1 METLL
6 QDFRY
11 AFRVLRASPGFAAVA
26 VLSLALG
33 IGANTSIF
41 SVVNAALLRPLP
53 VADPH
58 QLVYVF
64 SGTRTSPWSVASYPD
79 FLDYRDKNDVFIDLL
94 AYSSITVSARDDDQ
108 SDLISGSIVSG
119 NFFDVLGLRAQLGRT
134 FLPEEDSTPNTH
146 PVVIIS
152 HGFWERRFGMSPN
165 IIGQQLNLNGHA
177 FLIIGVTPAAFNGPD
192 VLESNDIYVPM
203 MMQAVV
209 RPPRA
214 GYSGELNPDLLSK
227 RASRWLKMI
236 GRLKPG
242 ASFEQAQAAVA
253 AIATGLESTYPDSNQ
268 NRITTLFPVSKI
280 DPDGYPQL
288 VSVAG
293 LLLAVVAMVL
303 LIACA
308 NVANLLLARASARRR
323 EIAVRLALGASRFRL
338 IRQLL
343 TESVMIS
350 LTGGLFGL
358 LIASWTI
365 DLLKTTTPPDGMF
378 AFTLDYHLD
387 WRVLVFTFA
396 LSIATGI
403 VFGLAPALQASRTDL
418 VPSLKDEVSAA
429 TAGRRRLT
437 LRNMLVVAQVAL
449 SLVLLIGA
457 GLFLRSL
464 NNAQGINPGFAAGK
478 ILNAQLN
485 INLLRYTTTQGREF
499 YRSVVERVEALP
511 GVESATLARIVPLS
525 GTGRTSSFLI
535 HSQEGPTEVNRSEG
549 TGEDPQTVNSVNVNV
564 IGLDYFQTLGIPLR
578 SGRDF
583 SGQDNEKAP
592 LTLIVN
598 EAFVRRHLG
607 GQTAL
612 GQRLSFRGDKGPWS
626 EIIGVVGD
634 SKYRTLGEAPR
645 PLVYLPLPQNHETG
659 MTLHVRT
666 SGDPKMMA
674 TAVRGEIRGLDP
686 NLAVNLQTEQEVLV
700 GSLFAARMGA
710 VLLAIFGSLALL
722 LAGIGLYG
730 VMSYAVLRRTR
741 EIGIR
746 MALGAQTG
754 NVLRLVLKDGL
765 MLVGGGVSAGL
776 LVAFALT
783 RLVASFLYGVSPLD
797 WITFVAIPV
806 VLGGVA
812 LLASYLPARR
822 AAKVDPIIALRCE

>member
-1 METLL
+1 METLF
-6 QDFRY
+6 QDIRY

-26 VLSLALG
+26 VFSLALG

-58 QLVYVF
+58 RLVFVF

-79 FLDYRDKNDVFIDLL
+79 FLDYRSKNEVFTDLL
-94 AYSSITVSARDDDQ
+94 TYSSITVSARNDDQ
-108 SDLISGSIVSG
+108 TDLLSGSIVSG
-119 NFFDVLGLRAQLGRT
+119 NFFDVLGLRAELGRT
-134 FLPEEDSTPNTH
+134 FFPEEDKTPNTH
-146 PVVIIS
+146 QVVVVS
-152 HGFWERRFGMSPN
+152 YGLWERRFGKSPN
-165 IIGQQLNLNGHA
+165 IIGEQVNLNGHA
-177 FLIIGVTPAAFNGPD
+177 FSIIGVTPAGFNGPE
-192 VLESNDIYVPM
+192 VLEDNDIYVPM

-242 ASFEQAQAAVA
+242 VSFEQAQAEVA
-253 AIATGLESTYPDSNQ
+253 AIASGLESAFPDSNQ

-308 NVANLLLARASARRR
+308 NVANLLLARASGRRR

-338 IRQLL
+338 VRQLL

-350 LTGGLFGL
+350 FAGGLVGL

-387 WRVLVFTFA
+387 WRVLAFTFA
-396 LSIATGI
+396 LSIATG
-403 VFGLAPALQASRTDL
+403 VFFGLAPALQASRPDL

-429 TAGRRRLT
+429 TLGGRRFT
-437 LRNMLVVAQVAL
+437 LRNVLVVAQVAL

-464 NNAQGINPGFAAGK
+464 NNAQGINPGFDAGK
-478 ILNAQLN
+478 ILDAQLN
-485 INLLRYTTTQGREF
+485 INLLRYTAIQGREF
-499 YRSVVERVEALP
+499 YRNVVERVEALP
-511 GVESATLARIVPLS
+511 GVESATLTRIVPLS
-525 GTGRTSSFLI
+525 GSNRTSSFLI
-535 HSQEGPTEVNRSEG
+535 FGQGGPNDVNRSEG
-549 TGEDPQTVNSVNVNV
+549 TGEDPQTRNSVNTNV
-564 IGLDYFQTLGIPLR
+564 VGLNYFQTLGIPLR

-583 SGQDNEKAP
+583 SPQDNEKAP
-592 LTLIVN
+592 LAIVVN
-598 EAFVRRHLG
+598 EAFVRRHLS
-607 GQTAL
+607 GQSAL
-612 GQRLSFRGDKGPWS
+612 GQRVSFRGDQGPWS

-645 PLVYLPLPQNHETG
+645 PVVYLPLAQNHETG

-674 TAVRGEIRGLDP
+674 TAVRGEIQALDP
-686 NLAVNLQTEQEVLV
+686 NLAVNLQTLQEVLV

-730 VMSYAVLRRTR
+730 VMSYAVSRRTR

-765 MLVGGGVSAGL
+765 MLVTVGVSAGL

-783 RLVASFLYGVSPLD
+783 RLIASFLYGVSPLD

-806 VLGGVA
+806 VLGAVA

-822 AAKVDPIIALRCE
+822 ASKVDPIIALRCE

>member
-1 METLL
+1 METLF
-6 QDFRY
+6 QDIRY

-41 SVVNAALLRPLP
+41 SVVSAALIRPLP
-53 VADPH
+53 VTEPDR
-58 QLVYVF
+58 LVYVF
-64 SGTRTSPWSVASYPD
+64 SGSRASPWSVASYPD
-79 FLDYRDKNDVFIDLL
+79 FLDYRNKNEVFSDLL
-94 AYSSITVSARDDDQ
+94 TYSSITVSARNDDQ

-119 NFFDVLGLRAQLGRT
+119 NFFDVLGLRAEIGRT

-146 PVVIIS
+146 KVVIIS
-152 HGFWERRFGMSPN
+152 HGLWERRFGSSPN

-177 FLIIGVTPAAFNGPD
+177 FSIIGVTPAGFNGPEI
-192 VLESNDIYVPM
+192 LENNDIYVPM

-214 GYSGELNPDLLSK
+214 GFSGELNPDLLSK
-227 RASRWLKMI
+227 RGQRWLKMI

-242 ASFEQAQAAVA
+242 VSFEQAQAAVT
-253 AIATGLESTYPDSNQ
+253 AIATGLEEAYPDSNR

-280 DPDGYPQL
+280 DPEGYPQL
-288 VSVAG
+288 LSVAG
-293 LLLAVVAMVL
+293 LLLAVVATVL

-308 NVANLLLARASARRR
+308 NVANLLLARASARRK
-323 EIAVRLALGASRFRL
+323 EIAVRLALGASRWRL
-338 IRQLL
+338 VRQLL

-350 LTGGLFGL
+350 LSGGAVGL

-365 DLLKTTTPPDGMF
+365 DLLKTTTPPDGIF
-378 AFTLDYHLD
+378 SFTLDYHLD
-387 WRVLVFTFA
+387 WRVLAFTFA
-396 LSIATGI
+396 LSILTGLF
-403 VFGLAPALQASRTDL
+403 FGLAPAVQASRQDL
-418 VPSLKDEVSAA
+418 VPSLKDEVSA
-429 TAGRRRLT
+429 TWGPRRFT
-437 LRNMLVVAQVAL
+437 LRNLLVVAQVGL

-464 NNAQGINPGFAAGK
+464 NNAQRINPGFDADK

-485 INLLRYTTTQGREF
+485 INLLRYTTNQGREF
-499 YRSVVERVEALP
+499 YRRVIDQVEALP
-511 GVESATLARIVPLS
+511 GVESATLARVVLLS
-525 GTGRTSSFLI
+525 GSGRSSSFLI
-535 HSQEGPTEVNRSEG
+535 HGQEEPKDASRSEG
-549 TGEDPQTVNSVNVNV
+549 TGEDPQTRNNVAVNVV
-564 IGLDYFQTLGIPLR
+564 GLKYFQTLGIPLR

-583 SGQDNEKAP
+583 GAQDNEKAP
-592 LTLIVN
+592 PTIIVS
-598 EAFVRRHLG
+598 EAFARRFLSG
-607 GQTAL
+607 EPAL
-612 GQRLSFRGDKGPWS
+612 GQRVSFRGDQGPWS
-626 EIIGVVGD
+626 EIIGVVAD

-645 PLVYLPLPQNHETG
+645 PVVYMPLAQNHETG
-659 MTLHVRT
+659 MTMHVRT
-666 SGDPKMMA
+666 SGEPTMMA
-674 TAVRGEIRGLDP
+674 TAVRREVQSLDP
-686 NLAVNLQTEQEVLV
+686 NLAVNLQSLKEVLV

-730 VMSYAVLRRTR
+730 VMSYAVSRRTR

-754 NVLRLVLKDGL
+754 NVLRLVIKEGL

-776 LVAFALT
+776 LVAFAVT
-783 RLVASFLYGVSPLD
+783 RLLVSFLYGVSPLD

-806 VLGGVA
+806 VLGLVA

-822 AAKVDPIIALRCE
+822 AARVDPIIALRCE